1 MESKKVALV
10 TGGSSGIG
18 LAIAT
23 RFAKEG
29 YKTIITG
36 RNPEKLNDAVASIE
50 GDVTGLQ
57 FDMDWLEK
65 IPAFVEELTSKFG
78 KIDVLINN
86 AGINQKKPFLEVEDQ
101 EFQRIVHTNQT
112 AIFSLSREV
121 VKSMVAGGHKGSIV
135 NITSMAAQ
143 YGIPKVISYSAA
155 KTALEGMTRAMAVEL
170 APMGIRVN
178 AVAPGFIRTPMS
190 AKALDSDP
198 ERKNKVMSRTPMGIL
213 GEPFEVA
220 NAVYFLASE
229 EASYITGV
237 SLCVD
242 GGNSIGF

>member
-50 GDVTGLQ
+50 GDVAGLQ

-65 IPAFVEELTSKFG
+65 IPTFVEELTSKFG

>member
-1 MESKKVALV
+1 MENKKVALI

-18 LAIAT
+18 FAIAS

-36 RNPEKLNDAVASIE
+36 RNKEKLDHAVQE
-50 GDVTGLQ
+50 MPGDVVGLQ
-57 FDMDWLEK
+57 FDMDWLDQ
-65 IPAFVEELTSKFG
+65 IPQWVKTTIEAHGPIS
-78 KIDVLINN
+78 VLVNN
-86 AGINQKKPFLEVEDQ
+86 AGINQKKPFVEVTDE

-121 VKSMVAGGHKGSIV
+121 VKAMLEMDIKGSIV
-135 NITSMAAQ
+135 NITSMASQ

-170 APMGIRVN
+170 SPMGIRVN
-178 AVAPGFIRTPMS
+178 SVAPGFIRTPMS

-198 ERKNKVMSRTPMGIL
+198 ERKNKALSRTPMGIL
-213 GEPFEVA
+213 GEPYEVA

-229 EASYITGV
+229 EASFITGV

>member
-36 RNPEKLNDAVASIE
+36 RNPEKLNDAVASIQ
-50 GDVTGLQ
+50 GDVTGMQ

-86 AGINQKKPFLEVEDQ
+86 AGINQKKSFLEVEDQ

-121 VKSMVAGGHKGSIV
+121 VKSMVAGAHKGSIV

>member
-1 MESKKVALV
+1 MENKKVALI

-18 LAIAT
+18 LAIAA

-36 RNPEKLNDAVASIE
+36 RNLDKLNDAVASIE
-50 GDVTGLQ
+50 GDVTGMQ

-65 IPAFVEELTSKFG
+65 IPDFVRDLNSKFG

-121 VKSMVAGGHKGSIV
+121 VKSMVEGGIKGSIV

-190 AKALDSDP
+190 SKALDSDP

-220 NAVYFLASE
+220 NAVYFLASA